1 VEAVIKMLFPT
12 IFYYLR
18 SQSSIIFAMIKS
30 ITSVFLVLFILSTT
44 AFAQTQPTEKRK
56 ENEETISVFLDC
68 RGCDSNFIITEIQ
81 FVNFVR
87 DQGLADLHLLVLR
100 QGFSNGAQ
108 FLIDFI
114 DQRDSSKPVSKLL
127 YESYNYQTEEEVRN
141 GLVTTIELGLIPYL
155 VNKKIISKLSVDY
168 EIPEKKDN
176 GTFEQN
182 DPWNNWIFE
191 IGADGNTNGQ
201 ANQLRYNFSADAE
214 ATRITNEWKLV
225 FNLRGNFNRR
235 VVDETETVINGTD
248 TSSVK
253 TSSTFDRSNRSYF
266 GLVAK
271 TIDDHWSV
279 GFYTRYRSDTFVN
292 IDSQFGITPAIEY
305 SLFPYEEFTR
315 REITMRLGVVA
326 SYFNYAEPTF
336 RFQEEEFLFRPEID
350 LTADFTQP
358 WGRFRA
364 GIEAGAYLNDMSLN
378 RFEFDSRVNVRI
390 SKYLS
395 VFMDGRYSII
405 GDQISLPAGDL
416 SAEDLLAGI
425 RQQPTSFQ
433 YRGSFGFEV
442 QFGSIYNNIVNPRL

>member
-1 VEAVIKMLFPT
+1 
-12 IFYYLR
+12 
-18 SQSSIIFAMIKS
+18 MIKS
-30 ITSVFLVLFILSTT
+30 ITSVFLLFFILSVS
-44 AFAQTQPTEKRK
+44 AHAQSQQTDKMEET
-56 ENEETISVFLDC
+56 EETISVFLDC
-68 RGCDSNFIITEIQ
+68 RGCDSNFIITEIP

-87 DQGLADLHLLVLR
+87 DQGLADIHLLILR
-100 QGFSNGAQ
+100 QGAANGAQ

-114 DQRDSSKPVSKLL
+114 DQRDPKNRITKLQFD
-127 YESYNYQTEEEVRN
+127 SYDYQTEEEVRN
-141 GLVTTIELGLIPYL
+141 GLVTTIELGLIPFL
-155 VNKKIISKLSVDY
+155 INKKVISKLSVDY
-168 EIPEKKDN
+168 EIPEKNDN
-176 GTFEQN
+176 GNFEKN
-182 DPWNNWIFE
+182 DQWNNWIFE
-191 IGADGNTNGQ
+191 IGANGNTNGQ

-225 FNLRGNFNRR
+225 FNLWGNFNRR
-235 VVDETETVINGTD
+235 VVDEVETVINGSD
-248 TSSVK
+248 TSTVK
-253 TSSTFDRSNRSYF
+253 TSSTFDRSNRNYF

-292 IDSQFGITPAIEY
+292 IDNQIGITPAIEY

-315 REITMRLGVVA
+315 REVTMRFGVVA
-326 SYFNYAEPTF
+326 SYYNYAESTF
-336 RFQEEEFLFRPEID
+336 RLKDEEYLFRPEID

-364 GIEAGAYLNDMSLN
+364 GIEAGAFLNDMSLN
-378 RFEFDSRVNVRI
+378 RFEFDSRVNLRI

-416 SAEDLLAGI
+416 TAEDLLAGI

>member
-1 VEAVIKMLFPT
+1 
-12 IFYYLR
+12 
-18 SQSSIIFAMIKS
+18 MIKS
-30 ITSVFLVLFILSTT
+30 ITSVFLLFFILSVS
-44 AFAQTQPTEKRK
+44 AHAQSQQTDRIEET
-56 ENEETISVFLDC
+56 EETISVFLDC
-68 RGCDSNFIITEIQ
+68 RGCDSNFIITEIP

-87 DQGLADLHLLVLR
+87 DQGLADIHLLILR
-100 QGFSNGAQ
+100 QGAANGAQ

-114 DQRDSSKPVSKLL
+114 EQRDPKNLITKLQFD
-127 YESYNYQTEEEVRN
+127 SYDYQTEEEVRN

-155 VNKKIISKLSVDY
+155 INKKVISKLSVDY
-168 EIPEKKDN
+168 EIPEKTDN
-176 GTFEQN
+176 GNFEKN

-191 IGADGNTNGQ
+191 IGANGNTNGQ
-201 ANQLRYNFSADAE
+201 ANQLRYDFSADAE

-225 FNLRGNFNRR
+225 FNLWGNFNRR
-235 VVDETETVINGTD
+235 VVDEVETVINGSD
-248 TSSVK
+248 TSAVK
-253 TSSTFDRSNRSYF
+253 TSSTFDRSNRNYF

-292 IDSQFGITPAIEY
+292 IDNQIGITPAIEY

-315 REITMRLGVVA
+315 REVTMRFGVVA
-326 SYFNYAEPTF
+326 SYYNYAESTF
-336 RFQEEEFLFRPEID
+336 RLKDEEYLFRPEID

-364 GIEAGAYLNDMSLN
+364 GIEAGAFLNDMSLN
-378 RFEFDSRVNVRI
+378 RFEFDSRVNLRI

-416 SAEDLLAGI
+416 TAEDLLAGI